1 MVAGIFIL
9 CVAFPTPLFHSQARV
24 PTTPQVGKEGAMNP
38 LTQIKNTQKA
48 TLSEVRS
55 VLF

>member
-1 MVAGIFIL
+1 
-9 CVAFPTPLFHSQARV
+9 
-24 PTTPQVGKEGAMNP
+24 MNA

-55 VLF
+55 VCFQTRGGGRWEG